1 MTTFSCSHPIFSFI
15 YNKAIELYRGDIEV
29 KIGTGIM
36 IAVLLIASLLG
47 AVALNAS
54 NPVVVQGYVYD
65 QNRQPVPGVS
75 VKICDSQNSAVY
87 GEGVTNSQGYFAVQ
101 LNDSAVG
108 RHVDIYWTKWS
119 YSREEFG
126 LLIPYR
132 GYKSRLLYTYMTLP
146 NDSAELVVY
155 VYDYPSGDG
164 VSNLTVSV
172 ENAQTTEIIATGV
185 TDANGI
191 ARIRVPSGVELN
203 AYANLNSTRP
213 DVLGGQELGIHPWSG
228 TVPATIYVEK
238 LL

>member
-1 MTTFSCSHPIFSFI
+1 M
-15 YNKAIELYRGDIEV
+15 
-29 KIGTGIM
+29 KIGICIL
-36 IAVLLIASLLG
+36 IAVLLPILLIG
-47 AVALNAS
+47 AVALNAGDS
-54 NPVVVQGYVYD
+54 VIVRGYVYD
-65 QNRQPVPGVS
+65 QNRQPVSGVS
-75 VKICDSQNSAVY
+75 VKICDSQDGTLF
-87 GEGVTNSQGYFAVQ
+87 GEGFTNSQGYFAVQ

-146 NDSAELVVY
+146 NNTAELVVY

-164 VSNLTVSV
+164 VTNLTVSV

-185 TDANGI
+185 TDANGV
-191 ARIRVPSGVELN
+191 ARIPVPSGVELN
-203 AYANLNSTRP
+203 AYANLNSTRA
-213 DVLGGQELGIHPWSG
+213 DVLPGQELGIHPWSG

-238 LL
+238 L